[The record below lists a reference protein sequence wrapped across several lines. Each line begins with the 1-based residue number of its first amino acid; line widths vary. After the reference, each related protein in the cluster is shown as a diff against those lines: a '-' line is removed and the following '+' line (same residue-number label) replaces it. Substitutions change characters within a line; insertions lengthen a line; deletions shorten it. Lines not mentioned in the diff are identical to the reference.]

1 MRGRFVR
8 SRGFT
13 LVEVLLALV
22 VTVSALAILSQ
33 GLMTGGRASSSAQ
46 NGTRAALVAERVIA
60 GLETGEITLT
70 SISNQSFDDEPTF
83 LYDIQYDL
91 DPDQNTLDD
100 VTVTVRWKE
109 MEQDRSFVL
118 MRILR
123 DPSTTAASSSTTTT
137 PTPPKSSP

>member
-1 MRGRFVR
+1 MRRR
-8 SRGFT
+8 SVLARGFT

-70 SISNQSFDDEPTF
+70 STSSQSFDDEPTF
-83 LYDIQYDL
+83 LYDIQYDQ
-91 DPDQNTLDD
+91 DPDYTTLDD

-109 MEQDRSFVL
+109 QEQERTFVL

-123 DPSTTAASSSTTTT
+123 DPTATASTSSTTTPPAT
-137 PTPPKSSP
+137 PKSSP